1 MLNLSFHRVHRTGL
15 TLLCVAVTAVGSS
28 WAQSMP
34 EMPVLKAPAAKP
46 IPAINESATT
56 KPVAAKNAKSTTP
69 TLANPQN
76 PRQKV
81 ATLPPPS
88 KITLDFYNA
97 VVAGNLELAE
107 ILFAQGPD
115 VNCLNCGDFPALH
128 NAVHSY
134 WSASN
139 KSTDPVLW
147 LAKHGANLSLQDPR
161 EGTTVLHQVLL
172 LALRS
177 SVWLNAPEEV
187 VALLQKYMA
196 NGASPKVADFSG
208 LTPLHLAARY
218 IQLTNAENGARITY
232 VRNLF
237 NALGNAGAD
246 VNAISSSGYTPL
258 MYGLSNKVNSEVN
271 CNKPLV
277 EHLMGM
283 GADVR
288 RTATDGATAYTVAYD
303 YSVQGYKVCN
313 PLLPLLSTSSGSKVG
328 STKAPLPTAN
338 SLQKANVGMP
348 ADLVGEWKG
357 VLRIKSPSAMAVAVT
372 GTMSAD
378 GTVQLNAPMGVT
390 TVGVV
395 TRADDAALNF
405 RLHTIAPEGAH
416 FKNGSRVT
424 EDFDVSGTVANR
436 IYRGNYVAPTDSGE
450 FILCQQEVA
459 SRQTECSPTFGE
471 SISNLVGGLMGVLG
485 GAQ

>member
-1 MLNLSFHRVHRTGL
+1 MLNLSLHHVRRIGL
-15 TLLCVAVTAVGSS
+15 TLVCVAVTSIGSS

-46 IPAINESATT
+46 LPATNESPNT
-56 KPVAAKNAKSTTP
+56 KPAAPKNPKSTAP
-69 TLANPQN
+69 TLASSEKARPK
-76 PRQKV
+76 PV
-81 ATLPPPS
+81 TPPPPS
-88 KITLDFYNA
+88 KVTLDFYNA
-97 VVAGNLELAE
+97 VVSGNLELAE

-139 KSTDPVLW
+139 KSNDPVLW
-147 LAKHGANLSLQDPR
+147 LARHGANLNLQDPR

-172 LALRS
+172 LALRG

-187 VALLQKYMA
+187 VVLLQKYMA

-218 IQLTNAENGARITY
+218 IQLTNAENGSRITF

-237 NALGNAGAD
+237 NALGNAGAE

-258 MYGLSNKVNSEVN
+258 MYGLTNRVNSEVN

-277 EHLMGM
+277 EHLIGM

-303 YSVQGYKVCN
+303 YAVQGYKVCN
-313 PLLPLLSTSSGSKVG
+313 PLLPLLSTSSGSKVVA
-328 STKAPLPTAN
+328 TKTPLPKAG
-338 SLQKANVGMP
+338 SLQKTTVSIP

-378 GTVQLNAPMGVT
+378 GKVQLNAPMGVT

-416 FKNGSRVT
+416 FKNGSRET
-424 EDFDVSGTVANR
+424 EDFDVSGTVSNR

-450 FILCQQEVA
+450 FILCPQDVA

-485 GAQ
+485 GAR